1 MVRRPSAAY
10 HATSQMMKSDRPAD
24 VLSYGDSLARVIFD
38 DELPFLIE
46 EWSADRQRRFRTLA
60 RTIDYELALA
70 VFEAALKTGDKTRVL
85 MLKNRTRLIKV
96 SRRGW

>member
-1 MVRRPSAAY
+1 
-10 HATSQMMKSDRPAD
+10 MKSDRPAD

-46 EWSADRQRRFRTLA
+46 EWSADGQRQIRTLA

-70 VFEAALKTGDKTRVL
+70 VFEAALRTGDRTRVL
-85 MLKNRTRLIKV
+85 MLKNRTRLIKD